1 MAAALA
7 AGAGAASDVT
17 AGVDSGAVAE
27 GAVVAVEPAEAQA
40 ESTRREEP
48 SSNVEERFIGTR
60 AWVKVAEEE
69 CRGLSAR
76 QRSVT

>member
-1 MAAALA
+1 MVVYGMNAIAVFV
-7 AGAGAASDVT
+7 ASGMLTKTLVRIRV
-17 AGVDSGAVAE
+17 GG
-27 GAVVAVEPAEAQA
+27 VEPAEAQA